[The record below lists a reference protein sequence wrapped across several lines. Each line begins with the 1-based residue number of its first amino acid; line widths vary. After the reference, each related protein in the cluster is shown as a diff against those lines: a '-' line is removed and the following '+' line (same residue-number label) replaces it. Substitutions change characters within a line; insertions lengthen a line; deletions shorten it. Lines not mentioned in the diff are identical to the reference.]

1 MREEDEEKIIF
12 CDEEG
17 AFLKGT
23 VSCPLLQV
31 SAIEMSDLS

>member
-23 VSCPLLQV
+23 VIRPLLEV
-31 SAIEMSDLS
+31 SAIEMSDFS